1 MGALTGFAYLVI
13 FDAMGIFTIF
23 ISTVLITYRSLREP
37 TIKNPFGVQRYEILF
52 GFINILYLLFVA
64 LYILKEGLEHLLLE
78 TSEEHYDHNFVFPL
92 YWVILALGVTLISA
106 INYRNHKGFCI
117 SCPIAT
123 SLGKI
128 LLQTTP
134 DSISMY
140 LEDYLREANEQIVL
154 KHVYQKLSPLLVN
167 HNNGE
172 KELKKLKL
180 NNRED
185 LMIRKPKSLYESA
198 YGPGEGKYKGT
209 NEIES
214 TV

>member
-1 MGALTGFAYLVI
+1 MPTENKLGSGSQWGNGLALTGFAYLVI

-78 TSEEHYDHNFVFPL
+78 TSEEHYDHNQHLGWLDKVVSIIESMLMF
-92 YWVILALGVTLISA
+92 YLA
-106 INYRNHKGFCI
+106 
-117 SCPIAT
+117 CPIAT

-140 LEDYLREANEQIVL
+140 LEDYLREVKKNKDVKEQGLPQIPEYAEDSSNSIATRYERGEL
-154 KHVYQKLSPLLVN
+154 VY
-167 HNNGE
+167 
-172 KELKKLKL
+172 
-180 NNRED
+180 
-185 LMIRKPKSLYESA
+185 
-198 YGPGEGKYKGT
+198 
-209 NEIES
+209 
-214 TV
+214 

>member
-1 MGALTGFAYLVI
+1 MLMFYL
-13 FDAMGIFTIF
+13 A
-23 ISTVLITYRSLREP
+23 
-37 TIKNPFGVQRYEILF
+37 
-52 GFINILYLLFVA
+52 
-64 LYILKEGLEHLLLE
+64 
-78 TSEEHYDHNFVFPL
+78 
-92 YWVILALGVTLISA
+92 
-106 INYRNHKGFCI
+106 
-117 SCPIAT
+117 CPIAT

-172 KELKKLKL
+172 KEGHILDDELFGVCEMFQSTVKKNKDVKEQGLPQIPEYAEDSSNSIATRYERGELLCESIDHVYSELKKLKL